1 MIIDPAGHTHT
12 HSLSHP
18 SIDSMYRFAAGS
30 QDQLEHISVIELA
43 SYPPDEP
50 ASLEAL
56 TFRMT
61 QAPDYFLVANTTADH
76 EKGEGQVRSL
86 PRAVHSPSC

>member
-1 MIIDPAGHTHT
+1 MTVP
-12 HSLSHP
+12 SL
-18 SIDSMYRFAAGS
+18 YRFAAGS
-30 QDQLEHISVIELA
+30 QDQLERISVIELA

>member
-1 MIIDPAGHTHT
+1 VIRAGGIRREGRPTKNQT
-12 HSLSHP
+12 LLTMTAP
-18 SIDSMYRFAAGS
+18 SPYRYAAGS
-30 QDQLEHISVIELA
+30 QDQLERISVIELA

-61 QAPDYFLVANTTADH
+61 EAPDYFLVANTTADH
-76 EKGEGQVRSL
+76 EKGEGQV
-86 PRAVHSPSC
+86 